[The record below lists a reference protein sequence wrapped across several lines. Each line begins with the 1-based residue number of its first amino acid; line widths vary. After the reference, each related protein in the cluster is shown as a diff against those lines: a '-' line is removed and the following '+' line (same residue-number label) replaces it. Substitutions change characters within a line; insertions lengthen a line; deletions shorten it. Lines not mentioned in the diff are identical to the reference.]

1 MQNVTGMFRTY
12 SEADRAVGGLQAA
25 GVSRDEI
32 SVMARQAVV
41 PEYANA
47 EIPVAEGAAVG
58 AGSGAVAGGI
68 GGLLVGLGLLT
79 IPGIGPVLAA
89 GTLATT
95 LATTAAGAGLGAA
108 AGGLLGGLA
117 GLGVPQEDVELYA
130 EGVKRG
136 GVLLSANVRDERVVE
151 ARNILSA
158 NGAIDIRQSASQW
171 RQTGWTG
178 YQESTPYNDNY
189 PPL

>member
-1 MQNVTGMFRTY
+1 MQNVAGLFRTWA
-12 SEADRAVGGLQAA
+12 EAERALGALQAT
-25 GVSRDEI
+25 GVSRDDI
-32 SVMARQAVV
+32 SLMARQGVV
-41 PEYANA
+41 PEYADVDMQ
-47 EIPVAEGAAVG
+47 VAEGAAVG
-58 AGSGAVAGGI
+58 ASSGAVAGGL
-68 GGLLVGLGLLT
+68 GGLLVGLGLVT

-89 GTLATT
+89 GTLATA

-108 AGGLLGGLA
+108 AGGVLGGLA
-117 GLGVPQEDVELYA
+117 GLGVPREDVELYA

-136 GVLLSANVRDERVVE
+136 GVLLSANVNDERVGE

-178 YQESTPYNDNY
+178 YQDSAPYNDNY